1 VHDNDEI
8 EGTYYHEP
16 WDETHLPKQANSI
29 DLIHVRQ
36 IRRLRGNT
44 IKNKFREFLTQFK
57 DILTQ
62 KLKPKFALVIKLVV
76 DENN

>member
-1 VHDNDEI
+1 VRDNDEI

-44 IKNKFREFLTQFK
+44 IKNKFREFLTQ
-57 DILTQ
+57 
-62 KLKPKFALVIKLVV
+62 KLKPKLAPVIKLEV